1 MARQISDSRRVPP
14 GRNQSTGA
22 AVLGRDE
29 HDASDTQ
36 TNDLLEEILR
46 LVEASREGRLGERGK
61 VERFEGNDR
70 KLVESVNA
78 MLDAILLPIGEG
90 NRVLAQISAGKIDE
104 LITQT
109 YSGDHEKMK
118 QAVNNVAAALQN
130 MANDV
135 DLLVQAAADGKLATR
150 ADAAKHQGAFRK
162 VIEGFNLTLDNVIKP
177 LNVSAEY
184 VDRISKGD
192 IPPKITDTYN
202 GDFNEIKNNLNACI
216 AGLGGLVEANGV
228 LQRMAVNDYTKR
240 VEGTYAGVFSDVAK
254 ATNTTMDRVLHVRA
268 TIQKVAQGDLGD
280 LPEYKKAGRRSEYDE
295 LVPAMIELMEG
306 LGALVKDANTL
317 AQAAVE
323 GKLAT
328 RADAAKHQGDFR
340 KVIEGVNKTLDAVI
354 GPLNVSAEYVDR
366 ISKGDIP
373 PKITDTYNGDF
384 NEIKNNL
391 NTCIDALS
399 RVVADGVGLT
409 QNMLEGKLAA
419 RADAAKH
426 QGDFRKVIEGFNLTL
441 DNVIKPLNVS
451 AEYVDRISKGDI
463 PPKITDTYNG
473 DFNEI
478 KNNLNTC
485 IDALSRVVADGVALT
500 QAALEGKLATRAD
513 ATKHQGDFR
522 KVIEGFNLT
531 LDNVIKP
538 LNVSAEYVDRISK
551 GDIPPKITD
560 TYNGDFNEIKNNLN
574 TCIDAISRVVADGV
588 ALTQNMLEGK
598 LAARA
603 DAAKHPGDFRKVIEG
618 FNLTLDNV
626 IKPLN
631 VSAEYVDRISKG
643 DIPPK
648 ITDTYNGDFNEIKN
662 NLNTCIDAISA
673 MVNDADLLV
682 KAAVEGKLATRA
694 DASKHHGDYRKIVEG
709 VNQTL
714 DAVVKPIRAASLVL
728 GKIAAKDLKARVEGE
743 HQGDFAQL
751 KEDINRMAA
760 DLQDNI
766 RHFGQNAQA
775 LASSSEE
782 MSAVSQQMSGNA
794 EETATQA
801 NVVSA
806 ASEQVSKNVS
816 SVASA
821 SEQMQSSIREIAKNA
836 NESARVAKNAV
847 SVAHTTNDTVKKLGE
862 SSQEIGNVIKVI
874 TSIAQQ
880 TNLLALNATIE
891 AARAGEAGKGF
902 AVVANEVKE
911 LAKQTAKATED
922 IGQKI
927 DAIQGDTKGAVKAI
941 EEIGT
946 IINQINDISNSIASA
961 VEEQTVTTNE
971 IGRSVTEAAKG
982 VGDIAKNIGGVAVAA
997 KNTTQGA
1004 NDTQKASQELSR
1016 MAAGLQQVVSQFS
1029 V

>member
-1 MARQISDSRRVPP
+1 MARQANDGRQVPP
-14 GRNQSTGA
+14 GRNPSTGA
-22 AVLGRDE
+22 AVLDRPLTE
-29 HDASDTQ
+29 AHEAQ
-36 TNDLLEEILR
+36 TNELLEEILR
-46 LVEASREGRLGERGK
+46 LVEASRAGRLGERGK
-61 VERFEGNDR
+61 AEQFQGNDR
-70 KLVESVNA
+70 KLIEGVNT

-118 QAVNNVAAALQN
+118 DAVNGVAVALQN
-130 MANDV
+130 MVADAG
-135 DLLVQAAADGKLATR
+135 LLVKAAAEGKLATR
-150 ADAAKHQGAFRK
+150 ADANRHQGDFRK
-162 VIEGFNLTLDNVIKP
+162 IVEGVNQTLDAVVGPVNFC
-177 LNVSAEY
+177 AEY
-184 VDRISKGD
+184 VERISKGD
-192 IPPKITDTYN
+192 IPPKITDTFQ
-202 GDFNEIKNNLNACI
+202 GDFNEVKNNFNNCIDAINALVND
-216 AGLGGLVEANGV
+216 AGL
-228 LQRMAVNDYTKR
+228 
-240 VEGTYAGVFSDVAK
+240 
-254 ATNTTMDRVLHVRA
+254 
-268 TIQKVAQGDLGD
+268 
-280 LPEYKKAGRRSEYDE
+280 
-295 LVPAMIELMEG
+295 
-306 LGALVKDANTL
+306 LVK
-317 AQAAVE
+317 AAVE

-328 RADAAKHQGDFR
+328 RADATRHQGDFR
-340 KVIEGVNKTLDAVI
+340 KIVEGVNRTLDAVI
-354 GPLNVSAEYVDR
+354 G
-366 ISKGDIP
+366 
-373 PKITDTYNGDF
+373 
-384 NEIKNNL
+384 
-391 NTCIDALS
+391 
-399 RVVADGVGLT
+399 
-409 QNMLEGKLAA
+409 
-419 RADAAKH
+419 
-426 QGDFRKVIEGFNLTL
+426 
-441 DNVIKPLNVS
+441 
-451 AEYVDRISKGDI
+451 
-463 PPKITDTYNG
+463 
-473 DFNEI
+473 
-478 KNNLNTC
+478 
-485 IDALSRVVADGVALT
+485 
-500 QAALEGKLATRAD
+500 
-513 ATKHQGDFR
+513 
-522 KVIEGFNLT
+522 
-531 LDNVIKP
+531 P

-588 ALTQNMLEGK
+588 ALTQAALEGK
-598 LAARA
+598 LATRA
-603 DAAKHPGDFRKVIEG
+603 DAAKHQGDFKKVIEG

-648 ITDTYNGDFNEIKN
+648 ITDTYHGDFNEIKN
-662 NLNTCIDAISA
+662 NLNTCIDAVSA
-673 MVNDADLLV
+673 LVNDTDLLV

-694 DASKHHGDYRKIVEG
+694 DAAKHQGDFRKIVEG
-709 VNQTL
+709 VNSTL

-760 DLQDNI
+760 DLQDNM
-766 RHFGQNAQA
+766 RHFSQNAQA

-816 SVASA
+816 SVASS
-821 SEQMQSSIREIAKNA
+821 SEEMQASIREIAKNA

-847 SVAHTTNDTVKKLGE
+847 SVAHSTNETVRKLGE

-961 VEEQTVTTNE
+961 VEEQTVTTKE

-982 VGDIAKNIGGVAVAA
+982 VSDIAKNIGGVAVAA

-1016 MAAGLQQVVSQFS
+1016 MAAGLQKVVSQFS

>member
-1 MARQISDSRRVPP
+1 
-14 GRNQSTGA
+14 
-22 AVLGRDE
+22 
-29 HDASDTQ
+29 
-36 TNDLLEEILR
+36 
-46 LVEASREGRLGERGK
+46 
-61 VERFEGNDR
+61 
-70 KLVESVNA
+70 

-426 QGDFRKVIEGFNLTL
+426 Q
-441 DNVIKPLNVS
+441 
-451 AEYVDRISKGDI
+451 
-463 PPKITDTYNG
+463 
-473 DFNEI
+473 
-478 KNNLNTC
+478 
-485 IDALSRVVADGVALT
+485 
-500 QAALEGKLATRAD
+500 
-513 ATKHQGDFR
+513 
-522 KVIEGFNLT
+522 
-531 LDNVIKP
+531 
-538 LNVSAEYVDRISK
+538 
-551 GDIPPKITD
+551 
-560 TYNGDFNEIKNNLN
+560 
-574 TCIDAISRVVADGV
+574 
-588 ALTQNMLEGK
+588 
-598 LAARA
+598 
-603 DAAKHPGDFRKVIEG
+603 GDFRKVIEG

>member
-1 MARQISDSRRVPP
+1 
-14 GRNQSTGA
+14 
-22 AVLGRDE
+22 
-29 HDASDTQ
+29 
-36 TNDLLEEILR
+36 
-46 LVEASREGRLGERGK
+46 
-61 VERFEGNDR
+61 
-70 KLVESVNA
+70 
-78 MLDAILLPIGEG
+78 
-90 NRVLAQISAGKIDE
+90 
-104 LITQT
+104 
-109 YSGDHEKMK
+109 
-118 QAVNNVAAALQN
+118 

-426 QGDFRKVIEGFNLTL
+426 Q
-441 DNVIKPLNVS
+441 
-451 AEYVDRISKGDI
+451 
-463 PPKITDTYNG
+463 
-473 DFNEI
+473 
-478 KNNLNTC
+478 
-485 IDALSRVVADGVALT
+485 
-500 QAALEGKLATRAD
+500 
-513 ATKHQGDFR
+513 
-522 KVIEGFNLT
+522 
-531 LDNVIKP
+531 
-538 LNVSAEYVDRISK
+538 
-551 GDIPPKITD
+551 
-560 TYNGDFNEIKNNLN
+560 
-574 TCIDAISRVVADGV
+574 
-588 ALTQNMLEGK
+588 
-598 LAARA
+598 
-603 DAAKHPGDFRKVIEG
+603 GDFRKVIEG

>member
-1 MARQISDSRRVPP
+1 MAKQANDGRRIPP
-14 GRNQSTGA
+14 GRNPSTGA
-22 AVLGRDE
+22 AVLDRPVT
-29 HDASDTQ
+29 TQ

-46 LVEASREGRLGERGK
+46 LVEASRAGRLGERGK
-61 VERFEGNDR
+61 VDQFEGDDR
-70 KLVESVNA
+70 KLIESVNT

-228 LQRMAVNDYTKR
+228 LQRMAVNDHTKR

-426 QGDFRKVIEGFNLTL
+426 Q
-441 DNVIKPLNVS
+441 
-451 AEYVDRISKGDI
+451 
-463 PPKITDTYNG
+463 
-473 DFNEI
+473 
-478 KNNLNTC
+478 
-485 IDALSRVVADGVALT
+485 
-500 QAALEGKLATRAD
+500 
-513 ATKHQGDFR
+513 
-522 KVIEGFNLT
+522 
-531 LDNVIKP
+531 
-538 LNVSAEYVDRISK
+538 
-551 GDIPPKITD
+551 
-560 TYNGDFNEIKNNLN
+560 
-574 TCIDAISRVVADGV
+574 
-588 ALTQNMLEGK
+588 
-598 LAARA
+598 
-603 DAAKHPGDFRKVIEG
+603 GDFRKVIEG